1 MVGLAALL
9 INILTINV
17 EIINVVLGLTIAIS
31 AGFRLWRWHT
41 PGIWQVPLLWSFYCG
56 LWLINLGFL
65 LYALSFISATTPVIL
80 AIHCWAIGGIG
91 VITLAMM
98 ARVSLGHTGRNIHTP
113 PRSVV
118 WVFGLVIFATVS
130 RVLLPIVLPEYYR
143 LSVML
148 AASGWMAAFGL
159 FCITYWP
166 ILSKPRID
174 GSPG

>member
-1 MVGLAALL
+1 
-9 INILTINV
+9 
-17 EIINVVLGLTIAIS
+17 
-31 AGFRLWRWHT
+31 
-41 PGIWQVPLLWSFYCG
+41 
-56 LWLINLGFL
+56 
-65 LYALSFISATTPVIL
+65 
-80 AIHCWAIGGIG
+80 
-91 VITLAMM
+91 MM

-118 WVFGLVIFATVS
+118 WVFGLVILATVS

-159 FCITYWP
+159 FCIAYWP